1 MYVLYDMELTR
12 LAVIYQCCDAFM
24 VKVFWLVVV
33 IACCYTLH
41 LLVSTKVDSTDMNAV
56 LRVQGDDIQCKVC
69 WVKWE

>member
-1 MYVLYDMELTR
+1 
-12 LAVIYQCCDAFM
+12 M